1 MRHPDPTHVRPTAV
15 GPIAMGIG
23 EVRSRSGE
31 VVLYASRPT
40 TEIHVTNTGSR
51 IVRVSSHFPFEQV
64 NARLHFDRSAVAGY
78 HLDIPAG
85 EHVRW
90 GPGETLHVT
99 LVAAKGVAGGPAQ
112 PT

>member
-1 MRHPDPTHVRPTAV
+1 MRHPNSARV
-15 GPIAMGIG
+15 GPTAMGIG
-23 EVRSRSGE
+23 EVRSRSGD
-31 VVLYASRPT
+31 VVLYGSRPT
-40 TEIHVTNTGSR
+40 TEVQVTNTGSR

-64 NARLHFDRSAVAGY
+64 NARLHFDRGAVAGY

-99 LVAAKGVAGGPAQ
+99 LVAAKEVAGGPAQ